1 MINNVRN
8 TRSSATLGLAT
19 GLDTASVI
27 DGMLMGTQ
35 QKIDRQLG
43 LKQQIT
49 WKQQMIRDVISSLHT
64 FQRSF
69 FDGLNPKTNLLSE
82 GFFLAKRTT
91 TTSSSVSAIAT
102 ANAASEVTIDRITQ
116 LAKPSQL
123 KGNSAVSSEIRLT
136 IDADM
141 LRQDRLVRFNLDG
154 VEKSITLK
162 GSNNTEMLSFIR
174 SDLSKLFG
182 SAVAVDEFGA
192 VTVEG
197 NRRLTILGGSDALGA
212 IGLSHPGSNRLI
224 MSSSLDRLALTTALT
239 GDDFR
244 FSINHVEFV
253 FTKDNTLLDVINRVN
268 QSDANVRM
276 SYNEIENRFVIT
288 SDSLGEGIPISVSES
303 QGNLLSSLLNSSDLS
318 GSLEYVNGA
327 NAILSVDGK
336 VIERNNNSF
345 DLSGFSVTL
354 SQLSNVPVTISS
366 QPNQDS
372 IVDGLTKF
380 VDQYNLLIDQVSSMI
395 SEKSEYRDY
404 PPLTDSQKKD
414 MSENEIELW
423 EKKAKTGLLR
433 NEPQLQSLLND
444 MRSALLSSGAVS
456 GLSLSE
462 LGITSG
468 GYAQLGRLSVDEN
481 KLRKAINENGTLVQ
495 SLFTDQIHGISRKMN
510 NVIQNAA
517 RSSVLNPGSLVVIAG
532 IANTSSATKNLLFDR
547 IISVDRMISNL
558 QRSYEVQKDRYWKQF
573 TNLEKVMSR
582 MNAQSSWLQQ
592 QLTQE

>member
-35 QKIDRQLG
+35 QKIDRQMG

-64 FQRSF
+64 FQRSY

-82 GFFLAKRTT
+82 SFFLAKRTV
-91 TTSSSVSAIAT
+91 TSSASVSAIAT
-102 ANAASEVTIDRITQ
+102 ASAVSEVTIDRITQ

-123 KGNSAVSSEIRLT
+123 KGNHEVSSEILLT

-141 LRQDRLVRFNLDG
+141 LKADRLIRFNLDG
-154 VEKSITLK
+154 VEKSITLR
-162 GSNNTEMLSFIR
+162 GNNDAEMISYIR
-174 SDLSKLFG
+174 SDLAQLFG
-182 SAVAVDEFGA
+182 TAVSIDDLGA

-212 IGLSHPGSNRLI
+212 IGLSQPSSNRLI
-224 MSSSLDRLALTTALT
+224 MSASLDRLALSSALT

-244 FSINHVEFV
+244 FSINHVEFD
-253 FTKDNTLLDVINRVN
+253 FNKENTLLEVINRVN

-276 SYNEIENRFVIT
+276 SYNEIEDRFVIT
-288 SDSLGEGIPISVSES
+288 SDSSGKGIAISVSES

-318 GSLEYVNGA
+318 GNLSYFGGA
-327 NAILSVDGK
+327 NAILSVDGQ

-354 SQLSNVPVTISS
+354 SQLSNVPVTINS

-380 VDQYNLLIDQVSSMI
+380 VDQYNLLIDQVSSLI
-395 SEKSEYRDY
+395 SEKSEYRDF

-433 NEPQLQSLLND
+433 NEPQLHSLLND

-456 GLSLSE
+456 GLSLSDM
-462 LGITSG
+462 GITSG

-481 KLRKAINENGTLVQ
+481 KLRKAVNENGTLVQ
-495 SLFTDQIHGISRKMN
+495 SLFTDQNHGIAKKMN
-510 NVIQNAA
+510 AVIHQAA

-547 IISVDRMISNL
+547 IVSVERMISNL

-573 TNLEKVMSR
+573 TNLEKVISK